1 VLLRKGGRIVVL
13 LRKESRGRT
22 CDYCVVQDAGEKLK
36 SSQHE
41 RAALQK
47 QRDALARQLAH
58 VAEKISSGMIPD
70 TDELA
75 VPEHI
80 AAAAEAS
87 ASVVGLCLCP
97 LDALSLDLIMHLWL
111 FTSTSVCIGLPLCV
125 R

>member
-1 VLLRKGGRIVVL
+1 MITML
-13 LRKESRGRT
+13 
-22 CDYCVVQDAGEKLK
+22 VQDAGEKLK

-70 TDELA
+70 VEELA

-87 ASVVGLCLCP
+87 ASAVGLYLCSLLCMMAVSYPTVADPQDVPSKGMP
-97 LDALSLDLIMHLWL
+97 L
-111 FTSTSVCIGLPLCV
+111 
-125 R
+125 

>member
-1 VLLRKGGRIVVL
+1 MLLQFGGV
-13 LRKESRGRT
+13 RGIWK
-22 CDYCVVQDAGEKLK
+22 YYLSLPMQDAGEKLK

-70 TDELA
+70 AGELA

-87 ASVVGLCLCP
+87 ASVVR
-97 LDALSLDLIMHLWL
+97 A
-111 FTSTSVCIGLPLCV
+111 
-125 R
+125 